1 MRKLFALA
9 LAAVVLAAC
18 STKQPVQNKDMQ
30 QLSFTTSQAA
40 FMSAI
45 ACNEAKGDLAAL
57 ESAIH
62 QGLQDGLTVS
72 QVKEALSQL
81 YAYTGFPRSLN
92 ALGTLRN
99 VVEQM
104 KANGETVIEG
114 DDASPLPDSYDA
126 LRQGTAVQ
134 TQLTGKPFNYDFA
147 PSTDYYLKAHLFG
160 DIFARDNLT
169 YADRELVTVS
179 ALSGLV
185 GVEPQ
190 LKAHIA
196 GARNMGVTEEQL
208 QDIVVALAANSLLQ
222 EAGRL
227 AKAYN
232 ELSTSN
238 STTFSTLH
246 GSADRESEANKELST
261 LNSPWPQGSPNTAYA
276 QFFVGNSY
284 LQPYFGG
291 VANVTFEP
299 SCRNNWHI
307 HHGAV
312 QVLICLSGKGWYQEW
327 NQPAVPLT
335 PGTVIAIPEGVK
347 HWHGAAADSWM
358 QHLAIHTQEQ
368 PGATNQWLEPVS
380 DKQYGIL
387 Q

>member
-1 MRKLFALA
+1 M
-9 LAAVVLAAC
+9 LAAVTYAAC
-18 STKQPVQNKDMQ
+18 TNTNEQMVNDKMVNEKME
-30 QLSFTTSQAA
+30 LSFSAEQAA
-40 FMSAI
+40 WMSAI
-45 ACNEAKGDLAAL
+45 ACDEAKGDLVAL

-62 QGLQDGLTVS
+62 NGLEAELTVS
-72 QVKEALSQL
+72 QIKEALSQL

-92 ALGTLRN
+92 ALGVLQR
-99 VVEQM
+99 VIGDRQAKGVKVIM
-104 KANGETVIEG
+104 GE
-114 DDASPLPDSYDA
+114 DASPLNEDYDA
-126 LRQGTAVQ
+126 LKEGTRVQ
-134 TQLTGKPFNYDFA
+134 TQLVGKAFEYEFA
-147 PSTDYYLKAHLFG
+147 PATDYYLKAHLFG

-179 ALSGLV
+179 ALSGLE

-208 QDIVVALAANSLLQ
+208 QGIVVALAANGLLA

-227 AKAYN
+227 AGLL
-232 ELSTSN
+232 ET
-238 STTFSTLH
+238 
-246 GSADRESEANKELST
+246 E
-261 LNSPWPQGSPNTAYA
+261 WPQGKSNDAYA
-276 QFFVGNSY
+276 QYFTGQSF

-299 SCRNNWHI
+299 RCRNNWHV

-312 QVLICLSGKGWYQEW
+312 QVLICVSGKGWYQEW
-327 NQPAVPLT
+327 NKPAVPLT

-368 PGATNQWLEPVS
+368 PGATNEWLEPVN
-380 DKQYGIL
+380 DTQYNTV

>member
-1 MRKLFALA
+1 MRKFMTLA
-9 LAAVVLAAC
+9 LAALLVAC
-18 STKQPVQNKDMQ
+18 SPKQQTETKDMN
-30 QLSFTTSQAA
+30 QLSFTTEQAA
-40 FMSAI
+40 WMSAI
-45 ACNEAKGDLAAL
+45 ACDEAKGDLVAL

-62 QGLQDGLTVS
+62 NGLEAELTVS
-72 QVKEALSQL
+72 QIKEALSQL

-92 ALGTLRN
+92 ALGVLQR
-99 VVEQM
+99 VIGDRQAKGVKVLM
-104 KANGETVIEG
+104 GE
-114 DDASPLPDSYDA
+114 DASPLSDDYDA
-126 LRQGTAVQ
+126 LKEGTRVQ
-134 TQLTGKPFNYDFA
+134 TQLVGKAFEYEFA
-147 PSTDYYLKAHLFG
+147 EATDYYLKAHLFG

-179 ALSGLV
+179 ALSGLE

-196 GARNMGVTEEQL
+196 GARNMGVSEEQL
-208 QDIVVALAANSLLQ
+208 QGIVVALAANGLLN

-238 STTFSTLH
+238 LPTSLNSQ
-246 GSADRESEANKELST
+246 LST
-261 LNSPWPQGSPNTAYA
+261 LNSPWLQGKSNDAYA
-276 QFFVGNSY
+276 QYFTGQSF

-299 SCRNNWHI
+299 RCRNNWHV

-312 QVLICLSGKGWYQEW
+312 QVLICVSGKGWYQEW
-327 NQPAVPLT
+327 NKPAVALT

-368 PGATNQWLEPVS
+368 PDATNEWLEPVN
-380 DKQYGIL
+380 DTQYNTV

>member
-1 MRKLFALA
+1 MKMSKCKKLFTFLLAVLA
-9 LAAVVLAAC
+9 LTAC
-18 STKQPVQNKDMQ
+18 TNSNEKMNNCENEKLE
-30 QLSFTTSQAA
+30 LSFTTEQAA
-40 FMSAI
+40 WMSVI
-45 ACNEAKGDLAAL
+45 ACDEAKGDLKAL

-62 QGLQDGLTVS
+62 NGLEAELTVS
-72 QVKEALSQL
+72 QIKEALSQL

-92 ALGTLRN
+92 ALGVLQR
-99 VVEQM
+99 VIGDRQARGVKVIM
-104 KANGETVIEG
+104 GE
-114 DDASPLPDSYDA
+114 DASPLSDDYDA
-126 LRQGTAVQ
+126 LKEGTRVQ
-134 TQLTGKPFNYDFA
+134 TQLVGKAFEYEFA
-147 PSTDYYLKAHLFG
+147 EATDYYLKAHLFG

-179 ALSGLV
+179 ALSGLE

-196 GARNMGVTEEQL
+196 GARNMGVSEEQL
-208 QDIVVALAANSLLQ
+208 QGIVVAFAANGLLS

-227 AKAYN
+227 AKAYD
-232 ELSTSN
+232 ELSN
-238 STTFSTLH
+238 SASGPTTKWSV
-246 GSADRESEANKELST
+246 
-261 LNSPWPQGSPNTAYA
+261 GSPNSAYA
-276 QFFVGNSY
+276 QYFVGQSY

-299 SCRNNWHI
+299 RCRNNWHV
-307 HHGAV
+307 HHKAV
-312 QVLICLSGKGWYQEW
+312 QVLICVSGKGWYQEW
-327 NQPAVPLT
+327 NKPAVPLT

-368 PGATNQWLEPVS
+368 PDATNEWLEPVS
-380 DKQYGIL
+380 DTQYNSL